1 MTPTSTALKQ
11 IQTFLATEKKMLLNG
26 QWCAG
31 QKGEILPAINPAT
44 EDIIGRFYAGGT
56 GDVQV
61 AIEAAHNSFHDK
73 RWRNKTP
80 AEKARI
86 LWRLADLI
94 EEHGD
99 RLALLETLD
108 GGKPY
113 QAARQGEIPMAAESF
128 RYYAGWCTK
137 ISGRTSDISIPGDFH
152 CYSRREPAGVVGLIT
167 PWNGPLVMAAWKM
180 APALAA
186 GCSVILKP
194 SEVTSLS
201 TLYLAELI
209 VEAGIPDG
217 VVNIVPGPGA
227 TVGAALVN
235 SPLVHK
241 VSFTGST
248 QTGKSLVQAAM
259 GNLKKLTLELGG
271 KSPVIVYKDA
281 DLAKAIPGIADG
293 IFGNAGQVCVA
304 GSRLFAA
311 PEIYDDLLSGL
322 IDYAQNITVG
332 DGVNPETT
340 MGPLISEEHRARV
353 TGYVAKGL
361 AQGATLATGGIALDR
376 KGYFMTPTILTDVTP
391 GNCVAAEEIFGP
403 VLSVMKTDHMDHVIA
418 AANAT
423 DFGLAGSVWTRDI
436 STAHKTVADIRAGL
450 MWINCHGI
458 PDMAIPFGGYNQS
471 GWGREGG
478 PEGIEYYTELKSVV
492 TAL

>member
-1 MTPTSTALKQ
+1 MTPSSTALQQ
-11 IQTFLATEKKMLLNG
+11 IKAFLATEKKMLING
-26 QWCAG
+26 QWCKG
-31 QKGEILPAINPAT
+31 QNGNILSAINPAT
-44 EDIIGRFYAGGT
+44 EDLIGRFYSGGT
-56 GDVQV
+56 IETAK
-61 AIEAAHNSFHDK
+61 AIEAAHTSFQDK
-73 RWRNKTP
+73 RWRSKIP

-108 GGKPY
+108 GGKPF
-113 QAARQGEIPMAAESF
+113 QAARLGEIPMAAESF

-137 ISGRTSDISIPGDFH
+137 ISGTTSDISLPGDFH
-152 CYSRREPAGVVGLIT
+152 CYSRREPIGVVGLIT
-167 PWNGPLVMAAWKM
+167 PWNGPLVMAAWKL

-209 VEAGIPDG
+209 MEAGIPDG

-227 TVGAALVN
+227 TVGATLVN
-235 SPLVHK
+235 SPLVQK

-248 QTGKSLVQAAM
+248 QTGKSLIQAAT

-271 KSPVIVYKDA
+271 KSPVIVFKDA
-281 DLAKAIPGIADG
+281 DLAKAIPGIAGG

-311 PEIYDDLLSGL
+311 PEIYDDLLAGL
-322 IDYAQNITVG
+322 IDDAQNITVG
-332 DGVNPETT
+332 DGINPETT
-340 MGPLISEEHRARV
+340 MGPLISDEHRARV
-353 TGYVAKGL
+353 IGYVEKGL
-361 AQGATLATGGIALDR
+361 AQGATLATGGNALDR
-376 KGYFMTPTILTDVTP
+376 KGFFMAPTILTDVAP
-391 GNCVAAEEIFGP
+391 ENCVAVEEIFGP
-403 VLSVMKTDHMDHVIA
+403 VLSVIKTKNMDNVIA

-423 DFGLAGSVWTRDI
+423 EFGLAGSVWTRDI
-436 STAHKTVADIRAGL
+436 STAHKTVANIRAGL
-450 MWINCHGI
+450 MWINCHGL

-478 PEGIEYYTELKSVV
+478 PEGIESYTELKSVIA
-492 TAL
+492 AL